1 MILKS
6 ITLTG
11 FKSFAKKTT
20 IDVSQ
25 SVTGIVGPN
34 GSGKS
39 NIAEAIRFVLGEQSM
54 KSIRSKSLG
63 DLVFKGS
70 TAIHAMGRASVSI
83 VIDNSKKVYNENVST
98 DISKFLAYDEIV
110 LSREVYSDGG
120 STYKIN
126 DAEVRLKDVQS
137 LLSLAGIGSSVH
149 TIISQGEAD
158 KILLATP
165 NERKDMIEDALGLRI
180 HQIRLKESERKLL
193 KVSEHMA
200 TTELLRREIAPE
212 LRHLSSL
219 MQKLA
224 KVEDERVVLLDNY
237 KKFFK
242 FENSE
247 IKTLKEK
254 IQNTND
260 LNSKSLEIK
269 SKIES
274 LSKREIEINQNNN
287 STNNAEKESLFKD
300 RSTKEEER
308 FSLEREISN
317 ILYEKRNIL
326 NTLNSEIKTLS
337 IDKNNF
343 INFKN
348 NINKNLDEAKNFLS
362 QNNISAANGLLD
374 TTKNIL
380 LSSDSWH
387 SESVNKIEL
396 ENKIKDFEQK
406 ESEINTKIQAIK
418 NAIFEINNKIEN
430 LNASKISDL
439 QNIYREKNTLEMS
452 LREIESKIH
461 SEAYHKQNLERREND
476 FIFMTTE
483 AQKFVG
489 HDALNYQFVDITNY
503 DHVQNMRAIE
513 RSKIRIEEVGIINGS
528 EIKNNFEEISDRDKF
543 LATELLD
550 LQKSR
555 ESLNVL
561 IQDLTNTIEIDF
573 KKGVEKINF
582 IFSNFFHEVFPGG
595 RAKLLPIN
603 IKLEEGEI
611 SENNKDN
618 VSGID
623 IEISLPEKKIKDLNM
638 LSGGE
643 KTLCSIA
650 LLFAL
655 TSITPPPFM
664 VLDETDAALDEMN
677 AKKYGKLLQKL
688 SEKSRLLVIT
698 HNRETMNECDVLYGV
713 TMGFDGCS
721 KMLSIKFDK

>member
-6 ITLTG
+6 ITLSG

-70 TAIHAMGRASVSI
+70 SAIHALGRASVSLT
-83 VIDNSKKVYNENVST
+83 IDNSKKVYNDNVAPE
-98 DISKFLAYDEIV
+98 ISKFLAYDEIV
-110 LSREVYSDGG
+110 LSREVFVDGG

-137 LLSLAGIGSSVH
+137 LLSLAGIGASVH

-158 KILLATP
+158 KILLSSP
-165 NERKDMIEDALGLRI
+165 KERKEMIEDALGLRI
-180 HQIRLKESERKLL
+180 HQIRLRESERKLL
-193 KVSEHMA
+193 KVKEHMN

-219 MQKLA
+219 MQKLG
-224 KVEDERVVLLDNY
+224 KVEDERVCLLENY
-237 KKFFK
+237 KKYFK
-242 FENSE
+242 FEDEFIKELKAKLIDQGDLNIKISE
-247 IKTLKEK
+247 IRQKLE
-254 IQNTND
+254 D
-260 LNSKSLEIK
+260 LNKKELD
-269 SKIES
+269 
-274 LSKREIEINQNNN
+274 INSVSNKTEEKAKLNQEK
-287 STNNAEKESLFKD
+287 AEKQ
-300 RSTKEEER
+300 EER

-317 ILYEKRNIL
+317 VLFEKRNLLSKI
-326 NTLNSEIKTLS
+326 NNEVKTLS
-337 IDKNNF
+337 IDKSVF
-343 INFKN
+343 ISFKE
-348 NINKNLDEAKNFLS
+348 NINTNLDSVKKLLNQGDIVTAHNIIDSTKNLL
-362 QNNISAANGLLD
+362 ISSN
-374 TTKNIL
+374 
-380 LSSDSWH
+380 SWH
-387 SESVNKIEL
+387 SESINKDKLESEITTLESKESELNTKISNIKNIILNIDQKLEDLNKEKITELQNIYKDKNEAERSLRDL
-396 ENKIKDFEQK
+396 ENKI
-406 ESEINTKIQAIK
+406 
-418 NAIFEINNKIEN
+418 EN
-430 LNASKISDL
+430 IA
-439 QNIYREKNTLEMS
+439 T
-452 LREIESKIH
+452 
-461 SEAYHKQNLERREND
+461 HKGDMERREND
-476 FIFMTTE
+476 FIFTTTE

-489 HDALNYQFVDITNY
+489 HDVMNYGFVDMTGY
-503 DHVQNMRAIE
+503 DHAQNIRSIE
-513 RSKIRIEEVGIINGS
+513 RSKIRIEEVGIINGG
-528 EIKNNFEEISDRDKF
+528 EIKNNFEEMSDRDKF
-543 LATELLD
+543 LANELED
-550 LQKSR
+550 LTRSQ
-555 ESLNVL
+555 ESLDTL
-561 IQDLTNTIEIDF
+561 IASLVTTIDNDF

-582 IFSNFFHEVFPGG
+582 TFSNFFHDIFPGG
-595 RAKLLPIN
+595 RAKLFN
-603 IKLEEGEI
+603 VESVDEEGGIE
-611 SENNKDN
+611 S

-623 IEISLPEKKIKDLNM
+623 IEVSLPDKKIKDINM

-698 HNRETMNECDVLYGV
+698 HNRETMNECDILYGV

>member
-6 ITLTG
+6 ITLSG

-39 NIAEAIRFVLGEQSM
+39 NIAESIRFVLGEQSM

-70 TAIHAMGRASVSI
+70 SAIHALGRASVSLT
-83 VIDNSKKVYNENVST
+83 IDNSKKVYNDNVALEV
-98 DISKFLAYDEIV
+98 SKFLAYDEIV
-110 LSREVYSDGG
+110 LSREVFVDGG

-137 LLSLAGIGSSVH
+137 LLSLAGIGASVH

-158 KILLATP
+158 KILLASP
-165 NERKDMIEDALGLRI
+165 KERKEMIEDALGLRI
-180 HQIRLKESERKLL
+180 HQIRLRESERKLL
-193 KVSEHMA
+193 KVKEHMN

-219 MQKLA
+219 MTKLG
-224 KVEDERVVLLDNY
+224 KVEDERVTLLENY
-237 KKFFK
+237 KKYFK
-242 FENSE
+242 YENE
-247 IKTLKEK
+247 AIKDLKAKLGNVTEL
-254 IQNTND
+254 NTKASDMKLQLEN
-260 LNSKSLEIK
+260 LNKKEA
-269 SKIES
+269 
-274 LSKREIEINQNNN
+274 EINSAVSNVD
-287 STNNAEKESLFKD
+287 EKAKLNQEKSEKQ
-300 RSTKEEER
+300 EER
-308 FSLEREISN
+308 FVIEREISN
-317 ILYEKRNIL
+317 ILYEKKNIL
-326 NTLNSEIKTLS
+326 SKINDEIKTLS
-337 IDKNNF
+337 IDKGVF
-343 INFKN
+343 VNFKE
-348 NINKNLDEAKNFLS
+348 NISTNLDSVKKLLNQGDIVTAH
-362 QNNISAANGLLD
+362 NIIDS
-374 TTKNIL
+374 TKNIL
-380 LSSDSWH
+380 ITSNSWH
-387 SESVNKIEL
+387 SESINKEELNSQISNL
-396 ENKIKDFEQK
+396 ENK
-406 ESEINTKIQAIK
+406 
-418 NAIFEINNKIEN
+418 EN
-430 LNASKISDL
+430 ELNAKISNIKTNILEIDERIEKLNSGKIIDL
-439 QNIYREKNTLEMS
+439 QNIYREKSEAERV
-452 LREIESKIH
+452 LRDIENKIS
-461 SEAYHKQNLERREND
+461 SEAYHRSNLENKEND
-476 FIFMTTE
+476 FIFATTE

-489 HDALNYQFVDITNY
+489 HDAMNYGFVDMTSY

-513 RSKIRIEEVGIINGS
+513 RSKIRIEEVGIINGG
-528 EIKNNFEEISDRDKF
+528 EIKNNFEEMSDRDKF
-543 LATELLD
+543 LATEIED
-550 LQKSR
+550 LTKSQEALNTLV
-555 ESLNVL
+555 ESLV
-561 IQDLTNTIEIDF
+561 TTIDNDF

-582 IFSNFFHEVFPGG
+582 TFSNFFHDVFPGG
-595 RAKLLPIN
+595 RAKLFN
-603 IKLEEGEI
+603 VETVDEENGVET
-611 SENNKDN
+611 

-623 IEISLPEKKIKDLNM
+623 IEVSLPDKKVKDLNM

-698 HNRETMNECDVLYGV
+698 HNRETMNECDILYGV

>member
-6 ITLTG
+6 ITLSG

-70 TAIHAMGRASVSI
+70 SAIHALGRASVSLT
-83 VIDNSKKVYNENVST
+83 IDNSKKVYNDNVAPE
-98 DISKFLAYDEIV
+98 ISKFLAYDEIV
-110 LSREVYSDGG
+110 LSREVFVDGG

-137 LLSLAGIGSSVH
+137 LLSLAGIGASVH

-158 KILLATP
+158 KILLSSP
-165 NERKDMIEDALGLRI
+165 KERKEMIEDALGLRI
-180 HQIRLKESERKLL
+180 HQIRLRESERKLL
-193 KVSEHMA
+193 KVKEHMN

-219 MQKLA
+219 MQKLG
-224 KVEDERVVLLDNY
+224 KVEDERVCLLENY
-237 KKFFK
+237 KKYFK
-242 FENSE
+242 FEDEFIKELKAKLIDQGDLNIKISE
-247 IKTLKEK
+247 IRQKLE
-254 IQNTND
+254 D
-260 LNSKSLEIK
+260 LNKKELD
-269 SKIES
+269 
-274 LSKREIEINQNNN
+274 INSVSNKTEEKAKLNQEK
-287 STNNAEKESLFKD
+287 AEKQ
-300 RSTKEEER
+300 EER

-317 ILYEKRNIL
+317 VLFEKRNLLSKI
-326 NTLNSEIKTLS
+326 NNEVKTLS
-337 IDKNNF
+337 IDKSVF
-343 INFKN
+343 ISFKE
-348 NINKNLDEAKNFLS
+348 NINTNLDSVKKLLNQGDIVTAHNIIDSTKNLL
-362 QNNISAANGLLD
+362 ISSN
-374 TTKNIL
+374 
-380 LSSDSWH
+380 SWH
-387 SESVNKIEL
+387 SESINKDKLESEITTLESKESELNTKISNIKNIILNIDQKLEDLNKEKITELQNIYKDKNEAERSLRDL
-396 ENKIKDFEQK
+396 ENKI
-406 ESEINTKIQAIK
+406 
-418 NAIFEINNKIEN
+418 EN
-430 LNASKISDL
+430 IA
-439 QNIYREKNTLEMS
+439 T
-452 LREIESKIH
+452 
-461 SEAYHKQNLERREND
+461 HKGDMERREND
-476 FIFMTTE
+476 FIFTTTE

-489 HDALNYQFVDITNY
+489 HDVMNYGFVDMTGY
-503 DHVQNMRAIE
+503 DHAQNIRSIE
-513 RSKIRIEEVGIINGS
+513 RSKIRIEEVGIINGG
-528 EIKNNFEEISDRDKF
+528 EIKNNFEEMSDRDKF
-543 LATELLD
+543 LANELED
-550 LQKSR
+550 LTRSQ
-555 ESLNVL
+555 ESLDTL
-561 IQDLTNTIEIDF
+561 IASLVTTIDNDF

-582 IFSNFFHEVFPGG
+582 TFSNFFHDIFPGG
-595 RAKLLPIN
+595 RAKLFN
-603 IKLEEGEI
+603 VENVDEEGGIE
-611 SENNKDN
+611 S

-623 IEISLPEKKIKDLNM
+623 IEVSLPDKKIKDINM

-698 HNRETMNECDVLYGV
+698 HNRETMNECDILYGV

>member
-6 ITLTG
+6 ITLAG

-70 TAIHAMGRASVSI
+70 SAIHALGRANVSLT
-83 VIDNSKKVYNENVST
+83 IDNSKKVYNDNVAPE
-98 DISKFLAYDEIV
+98 ISKFLAYDEIV
-110 LSREVYSDGG
+110 LSREVFVDGG

-137 LLSLAGIGSSVH
+137 LLSLAGIGASVH

-158 KILLATP
+158 KILLASP
-165 NERKDMIEDALGLRI
+165 KERKEMIEDALGLRI
-180 HQIRLKESERKLL
+180 HQIRLRESERKLL
-193 KVSEHMA
+193 KVKEHMN
-200 TTELLRREIAPE
+200 TTELLRRELAPE

-219 MQKLA
+219 MQKLG
-224 KVEDERVVLLDNY
+224 KVDDERVVLLENY
-237 KKFFK
+237 KKYFK
-242 FENSE
+242 YENDE
-247 IKTLKEK
+247 IKTIKAKLLDTKELDTKITNIKLNLENLNQKELELNSSSSNVEEKATLNKEK
-254 IQNTND
+254 
-260 LNSKSLEIK
+260 S
-269 SKIES
+269 
-274 LSKREIEINQNNN
+274 
-287 STNNAEKESLFKD
+287 EKQ
-300 RSTKEEER
+300 EER
-308 FSLEREISN
+308 FVLEREISN
-317 ILYEKRNIL
+317 ILYEKKNIL
-326 NTLNSEIKTLS
+326 SKINDEIKTLS
-337 IDKNNF
+337 IDKTVF
-343 INFKN
+343 VNFKE
-348 NINKNLDEAKNFLS
+348 NINTNLDSVKK
-362 QNNISAANGLLD
+362 LLNQGD
-374 TTKNIL
+374 IVTAHNVIDSTKNIL
-380 LSSDSWH
+380 ITSNSWH
-387 SESVNKIEL
+387 SESVNREELSSLIKSLEERESELNSKITIIKKSILEIDEKIE
-396 ENKIKDFEQK
+396 
-406 ESEINTKIQAIK
+406 S
-418 NAIFEINNKIEN
+418 
-430 LNASKISDL
+430 LNSGKLVLL
-439 QNIYREKNTLEMS
+439 QNIYREKNEKERE
-452 LREIESKIH
+452 LRDLESKINSVFNH
-461 SEAYHKQNLERREND
+461 RQNLESKENN
-476 FIFMTTE
+476 FIFATTE

-489 HDALNYQFVDITNY
+489 HDVMNYGFVDMTSY
-503 DHVQNMRAIE
+503 DHTQNMRAIE
-513 RSKIRIEEVGIINGS
+513 RSKIRIEEVGIINGG

-543 LATELLD
+543 LATELED
-550 LQKSR
+550 LVKSQEALNTLV
-555 ESLNVL
+555 ESLV
-561 IQDLTNTIEIDF
+561 TTIDSDF

-582 IFSNFFHEVFPGG
+582 TFSNFFHDVFPGG
-595 RAKLLPIN
+595 RAKLFN
-603 IKLEEGEI
+603 VETVDEENGTE
-611 SENNKDN
+611 S

-623 IEISLPEKKIKDLNM
+623 IEVSLPDKKVKDLNM

-698 HNRETMNECDVLYGV
+698 HNRETMNECDILYGV

-721 KMLSIKFDK
+721 KILSIKFDK